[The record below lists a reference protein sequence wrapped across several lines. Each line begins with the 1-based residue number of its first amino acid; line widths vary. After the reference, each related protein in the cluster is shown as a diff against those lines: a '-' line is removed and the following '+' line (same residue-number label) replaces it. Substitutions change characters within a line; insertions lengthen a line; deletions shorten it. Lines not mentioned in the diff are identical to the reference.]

1 MKKLRELLKNQEVVK
16 LIKFCL
22 VGGVNTGISMLVFV
36 ILVKFGRL
44 GPEIASLISYCAG
57 LLNSYLLNKFWT
69 FRSGEQTSAL
79 LIIKFIVVNIIAL
92 GVNLLIIALCFRIC
106 QLNEYLSQLIALI
119 FSTLINFIGNRY
131 LVFSKITH

>member
-1 MKKLRELLKNQEVVK
+1 
-16 LIKFCL
+16 
-22 VGGVNTGISMLVFV
+22 MLVFV

-131 LVFSKITH
+131 LVFSKKTH